1 MKQLII
7 LLFSLLI
14 TTHVSGAPDG
24 YSYFTENSD
33 GDEFHVHLG
42 SIEIEDPKKRY
53 WVILN
58 NVKKQSSMRIY
69 QEINCMKKTLQTLSM
84 EAFKG
89 LDITGGSIG
98 STTTGK
104 LSYIAPGTVG
114 EDFYEFFCS
123 GS

>member
-1 MKQLII
+1 MRQLII

-14 TTHVSGAPDG
+14 TTNVSGEPDG
-24 YSYFTENSD
+24 YSYLTENSD
-33 GDEFHVHLG
+33 GDEFYIHLD

-58 NVKKQSSMRIY
+58 NVKEQSSTRIY
-69 QEINCMKKTLQTLSM
+69 QEINCMKKTLQILSM
-84 EAFKG
+84 EGFTG
-89 LDITGGSIG
+89 LDITGGTIG

-114 EDFYEFFCS
+114 DNFYDFLCP